1 MNTKHTTSSR
11 WKKRI
16 LLISLMLVTGAG
28 AVGVSR
34 MGGDKPADKQKT
46 VAKKGDEKP
55 ALESGKPGAKNEGG
69 SAGAGGGVVMVASA
83 GGAGPA
89 NESHGDRRDGASG
102 GASKTS
108 FDDSVFDM
116 DGPNAPSAG
125 VPGGSDT
132 DTRKPGGSFEK
143 VAGGGFGGGKD
154 VAGGGG
160 NGGASDAK
168 GGPGNPGSSHGGPG
182 GNYPTLAGGPGAG
195 GKNPQDSAPI
205 ATPVPEP
212 ETYAML
218 LMGLGAVGWVAKRRG
233 KRSN

>member
-1 MNTKHTTSSR
+1 MNTTQTTFGR

-34 MGGDKPADKQKT
+34 LGGNKPADAQKT

-69 SAGAGGGVVMVASA
+69 SAGAGAGGVVMVAAA
-83 GGAGPA
+83 GGTGPA
-89 NESHGDRRDGASG
+89 DEFHGERRDGASG
-102 GASKTS
+102 GGSKST
-108 FDDSVFDM
+108 FDDSIFDM

-125 VPGGSDT
+125 VPGGAGPDA
-132 DTRKPGGSFEK
+132 RKPEGSFEK
-143 VAGGGFGGGKD
+143 VAGGGFGGKD
-154 VAGGGG
+154 TTGGGG
-160 NGGASDAK
+160 DGGSDPK
-168 GGPGNPGSSHGGPG
+168 GGPGNPGGKGGSV
-182 GNYPTLAGGPGAG
+182 PTLVGGGGTGGG